1 MQAKNLI
8 LPLLGSVAFTAIA
21 NAYEL
26 PVPHTW
32 AETYIANIP
41 KQNLSEQEKNA
52 LLYIVEEEKLARDVY
67 LTLSQRWNL
76 PVFRNIARAEQH
88 HMNMV
93 RVLLQKYGLEDPTQW
108 EDIGE
113 FQNKKIQRLYNK
125 LVKKGNHS
133 LLDALRVGALI
144 EETDIKDLEER
155 LKETDNRD
163 IQVVFKNLMKGSRNH
178 LRAFIRLIYRFGG
191 TYKSQ
196 ILSQEQ
202 VQQILSTR
210 IERGFYK

>member
-1 MQAKNLI
+1 MKAKNLI
-8 LPLLGSVAFTAIA
+8 LTLAGSITFVALA

-32 AETYIANIP
+32 VETYIANIP
-41 KQNLSEQEKNA
+41 KQNLSEQEKAA
-52 LLYIVEEEKLARDVY
+52 LLYMVEEEKLARDIY

-76 PVFRNIARAEQH
+76 PVFRKIARAEQH

-113 FQNKKIQRLYNK
+113 FQNEEIQRLYDQ
-125 LVKKGNHS
+125 LVEKGSRS
-133 LLDALRVGALI
+133 LLDALKVGALI

-163 IQVVFKNLMKGSRNH
+163 IQIVFKNLMKGSRNH
-178 LRAFIRLIYRFGG
+178 LRAFVRLIYRFGG
-191 TYKSQ
+191 TYEP
-196 ILSQEQ
+196 LVLPQEQ

-210 IERGFYK
+210 IERGFHK